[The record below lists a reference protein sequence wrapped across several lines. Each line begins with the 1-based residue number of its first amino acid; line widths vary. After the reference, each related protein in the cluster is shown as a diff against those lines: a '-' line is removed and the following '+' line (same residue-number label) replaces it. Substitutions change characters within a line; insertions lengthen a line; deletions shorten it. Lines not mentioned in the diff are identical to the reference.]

1 MALGSDSSFS
11 NEVLITR
18 INSDL
23 ANGLGNLVSR
33 TVAMVDKYFN
43 GTLPEDREAGEFD
56 DDLIAT
62 ATALREKVDGFM
74 DQTQLNHA
82 LAEIFKVVSR
92 ANKYIDE
99 TAPWVLAK
107 DESKK
112 ARLATVLYN
121 LLDTIRIIS
130 TLLSAFMPTTMPK
143 VWEQIG
149 AGEAERTYEN
159 AASFDVL
166 PKNVTVHKGE
176 ILFPRIDVEKEIE
189 ELNAIIK
196 NNEPQQ
202 PAEEEAA
209 PVAELAPEI
218 TIDDFAKV
226 DLRIAKVVEC
236 EKVKKSKKLLK
247 LQLDDGMGGRQ
258 VVSGIAQWYK
268 PEDLIGKKIILVANL
283 KPAKLCGVES
293 NGMICAADAPD
304 GSASVIFPDQ
314 SLPCGAK
321 IR

>member
-1 MALGSDSSFS
+1 
-11 NEVLITR
+11 
-18 INSDL
+18 
-23 ANGLGNLVSR
+23 
-33 TVAMVDKYFN
+33 
-43 GTLPEDREAGEFD
+43 
-56 DDLIAT
+56 
-62 ATALREKVDGFM
+62 
-74 DQTQLNHA
+74 
-82 LAEIFKVVSR
+82 
-92 ANKYIDE
+92 
-99 TAPWVLAK
+99 
-107 DESKK
+107 
-112 ARLATVLYN
+112 
-121 LLDTIRIIS
+121 
-130 TLLSAFMPTTMPK
+130 MPTTMPK
-143 VWEQIG
+143 VLEQIG
-149 AGEAERTYEN
+149 AGEADHTYEN
-159 AASFDVL
+159 AASFGVL

-202 PAEEEAA
+202 SAEEEAA

-226 DLRIAKVVEC
+226 DLRIAKVVAC

>member
-149 AGEAERTYEN
+149 AGEAERTL
-159 AASFDVL
+159 S
-166 PKNVTVHKGE
+166 
-176 ILFPRIDVEKEIE
+176 
-189 ELNAIIK
+189 
-196 NNEPQQ
+196 
-202 PAEEEAA
+202 
-209 PVAELAPEI
+209 
-218 TIDDFAKV
+218 
-226 DLRIAKVVEC
+226 
-236 EKVKKSKKLLK
+236 
-247 LQLDDGMGGRQ
+247 
-258 VVSGIAQWYK
+258 
-268 PEDLIGKKIILVANL
+268 LIHI
-283 KPAKLCGVES
+283 
-293 NGMICAADAPD
+293 
-304 GSASVIFPDQ
+304 
-314 SLPCGAK
+314 
-321 IR
+321 